1 MGAPEQ
7 DNQPNKQ
14 DRAILT
20 IPQKVICLHQP
31 PPPHPSKMD
40 AIICAQALSNAT
52 NKLVLAQKAAGAG
65 TAEIAL
71 HQRDFAHAESELKHA
86 KEAAAKA
93 RALVDLDLGAN
104 TKRHFRSS

>member
-1 MGAPEQ
+1 
-7 DNQPNKQ
+7 
-14 DRAILT
+14 
-20 IPQKVICLHQP
+20 
-31 PPPHPSKMD
+31 MD